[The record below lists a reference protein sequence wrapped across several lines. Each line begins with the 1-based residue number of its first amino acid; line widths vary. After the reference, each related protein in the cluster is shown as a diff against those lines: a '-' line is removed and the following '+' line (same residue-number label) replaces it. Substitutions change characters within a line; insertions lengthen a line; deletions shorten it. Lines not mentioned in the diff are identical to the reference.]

1 MADADEGART
11 FEDYV
16 RERSVALQRFAYLV
30 TRHPEDARDA
40 VQDALI
46 GLWPRFD
53 DVRAH
58 GDVDAYVHRSIVN
71 ASVSRWRKTRRSTPV
86 EAPEDL
92 PQAAASGFEDELADA
107 DAAWRLC
114 ATLPPDQRA
123 AVVLRYWSGQSFAEI
138 ADVLGCAEATAR
150 SHVHRALTRLRTTLM
165 EDGHA

>member
-30 TRHPEDARDA
+30 TRYPEDARDA

-53 DVRAH
+53 DVRAQ